1 MRMKKEQS
9 KWTALDKGA
18 KLLLSALIVLS
29 ILTKALAV
37 AFPLLVQRTIDA
49 GVRADWALIT
59 TFIIS
64 LCVVAITNGIV
75 DMTDQVVENKYS
87 NHIAHNYRKGVS
99 NYILQLEPNEYA
111 KRERSDYVSIF
122 NNNITMVVD
131 NYYIMALN
139 VMKCALVVVFTVG
152 ALFSLNIILTIIIIV
167 TSVLTVFVPF
177 IFRNILNCQNNAINS
192 AMKNLNA
199 KLDDFLQGYIT
210 GRIFRAQGKFQ
221 KRMLDSSE
229 NLSHQNVKYW
239 KLMQEPN
246 AATMFLTVSRDI
258 LLVGVGV
265 YLMAKG
271 DLTVGALFAAVQ
283 LSNLLTAPAVHI
295 SYLISSM
302 MSTKDMKKELDDMC
316 AEDDGRFSGKT
327 QSESTKPTQLPIA
340 IEIKGLSFSYG
351 QKQVLNNINLQ
362 LSAGEKYLLVG
373 ASGSGKSS
381 LLLLLAGLNHHYSGE
396 IQVDSKELREWSNN
410 EWYER
415 IAVAVQDSN
424 LFHDTLYHNMTLW
437 DSLSNEHL
445 DAKILELNLTNLVEI
460 NGLKNDCLNGGNNYS
475 GGEQQRIALI
485 RVLLEEK
492 RLLLIDEATSALDNI
507 NYLRV
512 EHLLLQKT
520 NCTIINITHKI
531 NSEIAKQYD
540 GVIFLADGKVIA
552 MGAYEQLLKT
562 SPEFKRFVN
571 ADS

>member
-1 MRMKKEQS
+1 
-9 KWTALDKGA
+9 
-18 KLLLSALIVLS
+18 
-29 ILTKALAV
+29 
-37 AFPLLVQRTIDA
+37 
-49 GVRADWALIT
+49 
-59 TFIIS
+59 
-64 LCVVAITNGIV
+64 
-75 DMTDQVVENKYS
+75 
-87 NHIAHNYRKGVS
+87 
-99 NYILQLEPNEYA
+99 
-111 KRERSDYVSIF
+111 
-122 NNNITMVVD
+122 
-131 NYYIMALN
+131 
-139 VMKCALVVVFTVG
+139 
-152 ALFSLNIILTIIIIV
+152 
-167 TSVLTVFVPF
+167 
-177 IFRNILNCQNNAINS
+177 
-192 AMKNLNA
+192 
-199 KLDDFLQGYIT
+199 
-210 GRIFRAQGKFQ
+210 
-221 KRMLDSSE
+221 
-229 NLSHQNVKYW
+229 
-239 KLMQEPN
+239 
-246 AATMFLTVSRDI
+246 
-258 LLVGVGV
+258 
-265 YLMAKG
+265 
-271 DLTVGALFAAVQ
+271 
-283 LSNLLTAPAVHI
+283 
-295 SYLISSM
+295 